1 MVQIKIKPDPGLN
14 NVQKEIVEQDYN
26 MVGGV
31 LVIEARAALV
41 NYTLQ
46 ALNIDPT
53 KREFDPSAQQ
63 IIIENYT
70 ELKPFLFN

>member
-1 MVQIKIKPDPGLN
+1 M
-14 NVQKEIVEQDYN
+14 QKEIVEQDYN
-26 MVGGV
+26 MLDGV

-46 ALNIDPT
+46 ALNIDPN

-70 ELKPFLFN
+70 ELKPYLFN